1 MATPR
6 VEPLAREV
14 SIDEVRSRLE
24 AILEISNDGI
34 LVVSLDGTILA
45 WNRAAEQIYGY
56 RADQIVGKPLTT
68 LVPPERLHELSE
80 IYPGVARGGVIDQFE
95 TVRVRRDGVHIEV
108 SLSIM
113 PIRDRNGRVT
123 SALIIMRD
131 ITAAQLALQEAAQSS
146 EKLSDRERMLKRAL
160 VALRESHERAKSAQ
174 LQLVQAAKLESIGR
188 LAAGVA
194 HEVKNPLAVILFA
207 VDYLAESIPNPD
219 GNIQVALTDAREAV
233 GRADSVIRG
242 LLDFSTATELSPSE
256 QDVNKLVRRSLQLV
270 RHSLTKSHVF
280 AVEEM
285 EEGLP
290 NAMLDRNKI
299 EQVFVNLMINAI
311 DAMPSGGTLIVRTRR
326 DRLTVMGSDVGV
338 RKTDRFQVGQSVI
351 VVEVEDTGTGIDET
365 ARPRLF
371 DPFFTTKPPGKGTGL
386 GLAVC
391 KTIVALHGGTIR
403 IGNKEGGGG
412 ARATVVLHGI
422 RSKEGQSDGEGAG
435 PTRR

>member
-1 MATPR
+1 
-6 VEPLAREV
+6 
-14 SIDEVRSRLE
+14 
-24 AILEISNDGI
+24 
-34 LVVSLDGTILA
+34 
-45 WNRAAEQIYGY
+45 
-56 RADQIVGKPLTT
+56 
-68 LVPPERLHELSE
+68 
-80 IYPGVARGGVIDQFE
+80 
-95 TVRVRRDGVHIEV
+95 
-108 SLSIM
+108 M

-131 ITAAQLALQEAAQSS
+131 ITAAQLALQEAAESS

-219 GNIQVALTDAREAV
+219 GNMQVALTDAREAV

-242 LLDFSTATELSPSE
+242 LLDFSTATDLSPSE
-256 QDVNKLVRRSLQLV
+256 QDVNKLVRRSIQLV

-326 DRLTVMGSDVGV
+326 DRMTVMGSDVGV

-422 RSKEGQSDGEGAG
+422 RSKEGPSDGEGAG